1 MPEFV
6 ACPACGC
13 RVQMADAMLGRP
25 VRCISCGHRFTASS
39 PSEPETR
46 RVEPLPAVEAPDE
59 RPAQPRPAPPPLPP
73 GFDEPAPGGWHGQ
86 RAARGTPGQPDDD
99 RRQRGPELPCCP
111 ACGRRVPWE
120 AMRCLHC
127 GVELETDPGYARLR
141 RRMPVRRDCEPHR
154 GPLLAGMGN
163 VTLSAG
169 ALTLCVAGLPLLVA
183 VPLGITTWVMASN
196 DLAKMR
202 TGEME
207 PEGRPQTESARTCAI
222 TGLILSVFF
231 AAGWGLLALSRLFP

>member
-13 RVQMADAMLGRP
+13 RVQMADSMIGRM

-39 PSEPETR
+39 PTEPETR
-46 RVEPLPAVEAPDE
+46 RVEPQPAVEAP
-59 RPAQPRPAPPPLPP
+59 PRTGPPPLPP
-73 GFDEPAPGGWHGQ
+73 GFDEPAPRVGRPNGE
-86 RAARGTPGQPDDD
+86 PDED
-99 RRQRGPELPCCP
+99 RRPRGPDLPCCP

-120 AMRCLHC
+120 AMRCPHC

-141 RRMPVRRDCEPHR
+141 RRAPMRRDCEPHR
-154 GPLLAGMGN
+154 GSLLAGMGN
-163 VTLSAG
+163 ATLLTG
-169 ALTLCVAGLPLLVA
+169 GLTLCVAGLPLLVA
-183 VPLGITTWVMASN
+183 LPLGITTWVMASN

-207 PEGRPQTESARTCAI
+207 PEGKPQTEGARTSAI
-222 TGLILSVFF
+222 TGLVLSVFF
-231 AAGWGLLALSRLFP
+231 AAGWGLLALHRLLQ

>member
-13 RVQMADAMLGRP
+13 RVQMADAMLGRA

-46 RVEPLPAVEAPDE
+46 RVAPLPAVEPSPQERQAAPG
-59 RPAQPRPAPPPLPP
+59 RAGPPPLPP
-73 GFDEPAPGGWHGQ
+73 GFDEPAPV
-86 RAARGTPGQPDDD
+86 PGRRFGEPDEE
-99 RRQRGPELPCCP
+99 RRPRGPELPCCP

-120 AMRCLHC
+120 AVRCLHC
-127 GVELETDPGYARLR
+127 GAELETDPGYARLR
-141 RRMPVRRDCEPHR
+141 RRGPAPVRRDCEPHR

-163 VTLSAG
+163 FTLAAG
-169 ALTLCVAGLPLLVA
+169 GLTLCVAGLPLVVVL
-183 VPLGITTWVMASN
+183 PLGITTWVMASN
-196 DLAKMR
+196 DLARMR

-207 PEGRPQTESARTCAI
+207 PDGRTQTESARTSAI
-222 TGLILSVFF
+222 TGLVLSVFF